1 MEEAEHLH
9 LAMKREKRQCVCV
22 CMCLSVRL
30 WECEGI
36 CMLLL
41 ASSLSHP
48 DPFQV
53 HCIVSLIYVAPHL
66 HLPTMSTL

>member
-1 MEEAEHLH
+1 MEKAKHLH
-9 LAMKREKRQCVCV
+9 LAMKREKRQCV
-22 CMCLSVRL
+22 
-30 WECEGI
+30 WERKEI

-41 ASSLSHP
+41 ASSLSYP

-66 HLPTMSTL
+66 HLLTMSTL

>member
-9 LAMKREKRQCVCV
+9 LAFKREKRQCVCV
-22 CMCLSVRL
+22 Y
-30 WECEGI
+30 ECEEGI

>member
-9 LAMKREKRQCVCV
+9 LAMKRERRLRVCV
-22 CMCLSVRL
+22 CLCVCGSVR
-30 WECEGI
+30 EI

-41 ASSLSHP
+41 ASSLSYP

>member
-1 MEEAEHLH
+1 MNHGRCVTFAFSYEKQKETVCLCECVWQCEE
-9 LAMKREKRQCVCV
+9 
-22 CMCLSVRL
+22 
-30 WECEGI
+30 I

-41 ASSLSHP
+41 ASSLSHS